1 MGHMS
6 KSSGLLGLKVSQDRV
21 SQFAS
26 ELVET

>member
-1 MGHMS
+1 MGQMS
-6 KSSGLLGLKVSQDRV
+6 KSSGFGLKVSQDRV